1 MNVKMT
7 LGNSKAIMGWEFIC
21 FSLEG
26 NSKAQETW
34 PKTRESETVAHT
46 GNYAHHL
53 PPHPELHSARRT
65 AAILGH
71 TPHLLLH
78 LCDLALQPLD
88 HAVQLADL
96 HLDLLQAVSMLSSSY
111 PELLI
116 LHGTRRRVIWSGRVN
131 QAECHVCSCGRW
143 GTNAILDWGHL
154 GYYRHSFLGMMPNF
168 H

>member
-1 MNVKMT
+1 MSLDHSKIVLSLNYVKPKVFVI
-7 LGNSKAIMGWEFIC
+7 NIHYIRI
-21 FSLEG
+21 SL
-26 NSKAQETW
+26 SLSLSLT
-34 PKTRESETVAHT
+34 HT
-46 GNYAHHL
+46 HTHTHPCTPAHHL

-116 LHGTRRRVIWSGRVN
+116 LHGKRRRVI
-131 QAECHVCSCGRW
+131 
-143 GTNAILDWGHL
+143 
-154 GYYRHSFLGMMPNF
+154 
-168 H
+168 

>member
-1 MNVKMT
+1 MSLDHSKIVLSLNYVKPKVFVI
-7 LGNSKAIMGWEFIC
+7 NIHYIRI
-21 FSLEG
+21 SL
-26 NSKAQETW
+26 SLT
-34 PKTRESETVAHT
+34 HT
-46 GNYAHHL
+46 HTYTHAHHL

-65 AAILGH
+65 AAILGR

-116 LHGTRRRVIWSGRVN
+116 LHGKRRRVI
-131 QAECHVCSCGRW
+131 
-143 GTNAILDWGHL
+143 
-154 GYYRHSFLGMMPNF
+154 
-168 H
+168 